1 MNNVYMG
8 IDPGS
13 KGFISILKQENGNK
27 TFEFFPIA
35 DFDFYELSEVIK
47 AIKERYPNIVC
58 ILEEVHAIHNSSAK
72 ATFSFGEINGILK
85 GLLMA
90 NKIPYHLVPPKTW
103 QKEMWDNKD
112 LVVSYK
118 TIKVKGKDVSKKE
131 INTKQ
136 TSINAA
142 KRIFPHIDLRKTE
155 RCKNYDDNKVDSI
168 LIAEYGRRKNL

>member
-1 MNNVYMG
+1 MENRVYLG
-8 IDPGS
+8 IDVGS
-13 KGFISILKQENGNK
+13 KGFITLNTGS
-27 TFEFFPIA
+27 EFKFYSIA
-35 DFDFYELSEVIK
+35 DNDIYQLSDIFRDIK
-47 AIKERYPNIVC
+47 NEYPNVIG
-58 ILEEVHAIHNSSAK
+58 IIESVHALYGSSAK
-72 ATFSFGEINGILK
+72 ATFAFGEINGILK

-118 TIKVKGKDVSKKE
+118 TIKVKGKDVSKKD

-142 KRIFPHIDLRKTE
+142 KRIFPNIDLRRTNK
-155 RCKNYDDNKVDSI
+155 CKNLDDNKVDSL
-168 LIAEYGRRKNL
+168 LISEYGRRKNL

>member
-1 MNNVYMG
+1 MENRVYLG
-8 IDPGS
+8 IDVGS
-13 KGFISILKQENGNK
+13 KGFITLNTGS
-27 TFEFFPIA
+27 EFKFYSIA
-35 DFDFYELSEVIK
+35 DNDIYQLSDIFRDIK
-47 AIKERYPNIVC
+47 NEYPNIVC
-58 ILEEVHAIHNSSAK
+58 VIESVHAIFGSSAK
-72 ATFSFGEINGILK
+72 ATFAFGEINGILK

-118 TIKVKGKDVSKKE
+118 TITVKGKDVSKKD

-142 KRIFPHIDLRKTE
+142 KRIFPNIDLRKTE
-155 RCKNYDDNKVDSI
+155 RCKNPDDNKVDSL

>member
-1 MNNVYMG
+1 MENRVYLG
-8 IDPGS
+8 IDVGS
-13 KGFISILKQENGNK
+13 KGFITLNTGNEHK
-27 TFEFFPIA
+27 FYSIA
-35 DFDFYELSEVIK
+35 DNDIYQLSDIFRDIK
-47 AIKERYPNIVC
+47 NEYPNVVC
-58 ILEEVHAIHNSSAK
+58 VIEEVHAIFGSSAK
-72 ATFSFGEINGILK
+72 ATFAFGEINGILK

-90 NKIPYHLVPPKTW
+90 NKIPYHLVQPKTW

-131 INTKQ
+131 VNTKQ

-142 KRIFPHIDLRKTE
+142 KRIFPYIDLRKPE
-155 RCKNYDDNKVDSI
+155 RCKNPDDNKVDSL